1 MLKQDFAVALRSSN
15 AHIYLEMLR
24 ESVMGELK
32 LSEPATVDEFAW
44 APLSEALGKHAPSQA
59 LSYDAESKYNLQ
71 HLNNEE
77 AIGYQNLEARAAD
90 LT

>member
-24 ESVMGELK
+24 ENVMAELK

-44 APLSEALGKHAPSQA
+44 APLSEA
-59 LSYDAESKYNLQ
+59 
-71 HLNNEE
+71 
-77 AIGYQNLEARAAD
+77 IGSTAAS
-90 LT
+90 